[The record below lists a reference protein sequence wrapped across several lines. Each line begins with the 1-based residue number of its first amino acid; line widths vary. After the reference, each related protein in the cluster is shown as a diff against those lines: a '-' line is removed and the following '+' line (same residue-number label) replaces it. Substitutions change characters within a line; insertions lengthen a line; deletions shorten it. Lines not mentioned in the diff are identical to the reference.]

1 MVPDSFKDE
10 RYRIDGSVRQLWF
23 SSNRADYHWSVVQ
36 SSPWTFRSINRRL
49 FIPSCQWSSGPFY
62 HLSVCPPFSGTN
74 SRRWRNCT
82 NDQSQSKWIIGLSL
96 CLSSGL
102 LLYWTKRG
110 LFHEIMVSAI
120 PQIKIQLHFPK
131 WVPML
136 FPIKV
141 KVSHYTRVTSWRFC
155 TMVSLFRRTKV
166 PLLHISK
173 VLALPR

>member
-1 MVPDSFKDE
+1 MS
-10 RYRIDGSVRQLWF
+10 
-23 SSNRADYHWSVVQ
+23 A
-36 SSPWTFRSINRRL
+36 
-49 FIPSCQWSSGPFY
+49 
-62 HLSVCPPFSGTN
+62 CPPFSGTN

-141 KVSHYTRVTSWRFC
+141 KVSHHTRVTSWHFVLWYHCFVGQRYHYC
-155 TMVSLFRRTKV
+155 TYLKCLLCLVKYAMFSKKYISHLQKRKKKV
-166 PLLHISK
+166 FPKI
-173 VLALPR
+173 

>member
-1 MVPDSFKDE
+1 MDPSDNYGFLPTEQITIGLLSNLHLGPSDHLT
-10 RYRIDGSVRQLWF
+10 DGS
-23 SSNRADYHWSVVQ
+23 
-36 SSPWTFRSINRRL
+36 
-49 FIPSCQWSSGPFY
+49 
-62 HLSVCPPFSGTN
+62 LSACPPFSGTN

-131 WVPML
+131 RVPML